1 MERPVTVRQLIEALS
16 RCPNPAALVILQS
29 DAEGNGFSPLRDDN
43 DVSVVE
49 AYVADSTYSGQVHA
63 DWQYA
68 PAGWVPCITLVPIN

>member
-16 RCPNPAALVILQS
+16 RCPNPDAIVILQS

-49 AYVADSTYSGQVHA
+49 AYVQEKTWCGTVYDP
-63 DWQYA
+63 DDA
-68 PAGWVPCITLVPIN
+68 PENAIPCITLVPIN